1 MNLSDEKVIEFQNL
15 YKEHFGEEISK
26 KDACE
31 QGIKLLQL
39 ISVLYRPKDSL
50 KSTDNIKN
58 YYGHSY
64 CKDM

>member
-15 YKEHFGEEISK
+15 YKEHFGKEISK

-39 ISVLYRPKDSL
+39 VSVLYRPKDISTRHIELL
-50 KSTDNIKN
+50 KNQK
-58 YYGHSY
+58 
-64 CKDM
+64 

>member
-39 ISVLYRPKDSL
+39 ISVLYRPKDIRARQIELL
-50 KSTDNIKN
+50 KNQK
-58 YYGHSY
+58 
-64 CKDM
+64 

>member
-39 ISVLYRPKDSL
+39 ISVLYRPKDISARQIELL
-50 KSTDNIKN
+50 KHQK
-58 YYGHSY
+58 
-64 CKDM
+64 

>member
-39 ISVLYRPKDSL
+39 ISVLYRPKDISARQ
-50 KSTDNIKN
+50 IKLLRN
-58 YYGHSY
+58 Q
-64 CKDM
+64 K

>member
-15 YKEHFGEEISK
+15 YKEHFGEEINK

-39 ISVLYRPKDSL
+39 ISVLYRPKDISARQ
-50 KSTDNIKN
+50 IKLLRN
-58 YYGHSY
+58 Q
-64 CKDM
+64 K

>member
-15 YKEHFGEEISK
+15 YREHFGEEISK

-39 ISVLYRPKDSL
+39 ISILYRPKDISARQIELL
-50 KSTDNIKN
+50 KNQK
-58 YYGHSY
+58 
-64 CKDM
+64 

>member
-15 YKEHFGEEISK
+15 YKEHFGKEISK

-39 ISVLYRPKDSL
+39 ISILYRPKDISARQIELL
-50 KSTDNIKN
+50 KNQK
-58 YYGHSY
+58 
-64 CKDM
+64 

>member
-15 YKEHFGEEISK
+15 YREHFGEEISK

-39 ISVLYRPKDSL
+39 ISVLYRPKDISARQIELL
-50 KSTDNIKN
+50 KNQK
-58 YYGHSY
+58 
-64 CKDM
+64 

>member
-15 YKEHFGEEISK
+15 YREHFGEEISK

-39 ISVLYRPKDSL
+39 ISVLYRPKDI
-50 KSTDNIKN
+50 STRQIELLRNQK
-58 YYGHSY
+58 
-64 CKDM
+64 

>member
-39 ISVLYRPKDSL
+39 ISVLYRPKDISARQIELL
-50 KSTDNIKN
+50 KNQK
-58 YYGHSY
+58 
-64 CKDM
+64 

>member
-26 KDACE
+26 KDAYE

-39 ISVLYRPKDSL
+39 ISVLYRPNKNAQHTKLL
-50 KSTDNIKN
+50 KNQK
-58 YYGHSY
+58 
-64 CKDM
+64 